1 MSYQDFID
9 NLEGKG
15 QTVKTFEEDVEAW
28 KNMSPKEK
36 AAVIQEVKGDD
47 EASKYVLEISE
58 SANVPNTEAGGSGDE
73 AGKEIDPTTTA
84 GEPKAATNM
93 SDDDPQMSDKG
104 KIAAAAGI
112 AQGLGALNLAKKLRR
127 EQVAGVPA
135 SSPSGAAE

>member
-15 QTVKTFEEDVEAW
+15 QSVKKFEEDVEAW
-28 KNMSPKEK
+28 KKMTPTEK

-47 EASKYVLEISE
+47 ESSKYVLEIAE
-58 SANVPNTEAGGSGDE
+58 SANVPGTEAGGAGDE
-73 AGKEIDPTTTA
+73 TGETVVAKGA
-84 GEPKAATNM
+84 AEPKAATDM

-127 EQVAGVPA
+127 EQVVGVPA
-135 SSPSGAAE
+135 SSPSK